1 MVDKGPGRL
10 TVLMAAREGV
20 AGLGSVLVCWP
31 WGAIALMTQVTADPT
46 KPLLISVPVQ

>member
-1 MVDKGPGRL
+1 MVDKGTGRL

-31 WGAIALMTQVTADPT
+31 WGAIALIQVTADPT
-46 KPLLISVPVQ
+46 KPLLISVPAQ